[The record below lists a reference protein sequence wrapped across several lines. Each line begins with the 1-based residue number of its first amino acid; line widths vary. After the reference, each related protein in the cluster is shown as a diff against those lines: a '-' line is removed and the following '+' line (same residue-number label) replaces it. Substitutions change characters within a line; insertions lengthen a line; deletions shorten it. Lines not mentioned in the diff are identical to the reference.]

1 VSGESEILGSDPL
14 PISLEPPAG
23 ARVLLFDC
31 DGTLVDTLGLYKEC
45 WREVFA
51 KRGFELTDE
60 WYAKYNGHSMEYY
73 LRGAFPNADA
83 AELAQLEH
91 EGLELF
97 FQRAH
102 ELEPLEHVVEIARKY
117 HGTMP
122 MAVVS
127 GGPRSAVERT
137 IDAVNIRHLFDMVIT
152 LDDVENG
159 KPEPDVYLLAMER
172 MGVSAADCVAY
183 EDSNSGMTAARAAG
197 IPHVLDVNHA

>member
-1 VSGESEILGSDPL
+1 MGTESDILGSDPL
-14 PISLEPPAG
+14 PVSLEPPAG
-23 ARVLLFDC
+23 VRALLFDC

-51 KRGFELTDE
+51 RRDFTLTDE

-73 LRGAFPNADA
+73 LLGAFPDADA
-83 AELAQLEH
+83 AELTRLEH

-122 MAVVS
+122 LAVVS
-127 GGPRSAVERT
+127 GGPRRAVERT
-137 IDAVNIRHLFDMVIT
+137 IDAVGIRDLFDMIIT

-159 KPEPDVYLLAMER
+159 KPEPDVYLLATSR
-172 MGVSAADCVAY
+172 LGVEPADCVAY
-183 EDSNSGMTAARAAG
+183 EDSNSGMRAARSAG
-197 IPHVLDVNHA
+197 IAHVLDVTHA